1 MRKSR
6 CDLVRCF
13 LSFPSPLRGEGLG
26 VSVINLGIKFL
37 IWSKK
42 FFYTKILGKKYYR
55 TGNCLGCGKC
65 CKKIYVQTSKHVIQD
80 EKEFEKLKLLHRFY
94 TYLTVVDKDETGLV
108 FSCSNLDEETH
119 LCKIHK
125 NRPGICRR
133 YPQEELF
140 KMGGE
145 ISEDCGYK
153 LVPIIPFS
161 EIFEKELKKQK

>member
-1 MRKSR
+1 M
-6 CDLVRCF
+6 
-13 LSFPSPLRGEGLG
+13 
-26 VSVINLGIKFL
+26 IKAL
-37 IWSKK
+37 EK
-42 FFYTKILGKKYYR
+42 FIYSKILRRKYYR

-80 EKEFEKLKLLHRFY
+80 EKEFEKLKYLHRFY
-94 TYLTVVDKDETGLV
+94 TYLTIVDKDETGLV

-125 NRPGICRR
+125 KRPAICKR

-145 ISEDCGYK
+145 LSEDCGYK
-153 LVPIIPFS
+153 MVPIIPFS
-161 EIFEKELKKQK
+161 EVLDKTIRK